1 VTNSVQGFLDL
12 SMARRRTVCEEA
24 QARMRLRAA
33 SVEKD
38 FWVCWT
44 LRELFSLPDIGPR
57 LTFKGGT
64 SLAKAWKLI
73 ERFSEDIDVVIDRDF
88 LGYGGDAS
96 PEAAPSRKKCSQK
109 LNELRA
115 ACQQYIRDSLAP
127 ALRERITQAL
137 GPADASGWSLE
148 SDPADA
154 DGQTLLFRYPAAF
167 DGGGYVAPVVKIE
180 LGARSDIDPA
190 DAPLIEPYLTQA
202 FPDLLGDSRFAV
214 RTLAARRTFL
224 EKAML
229 LHEETYRP
237 ADKRRGRFMSRHY
250 YDLWSMIRQ
259 GVADQAVADAGLY
272 ERIAAHREVFFRYNW
287 MDYATLRKG
296 TLRLMPRRDQFP
308 AWQSDYDAMREAMFF
323 GKTPEF
329 IEILMVIEDFQNK
342 LNQI

>member
-1 VTNSVQGFLDL
+1 
-12 SMARRRTVCEEA
+12 MARRRAVCEEA

-44 LRELFSLPDIGPR
+44 LRELFNLPYIGPR

-64 SLAKAWKLI
+64 SLSKAWKLI

-96 PEAAPSRKKCSQK
+96 PEAASSRKKRSQA
-109 LNELRA
+109 LDALRDS
-115 ACQQYIRDSLAP
+115 CQAYIRDSLAP
-127 ALRERITQAL
+127 ALSARIAQAL
-137 GPADASGWSLE
+137 GPGGWQLE

-180 LGARSDIDPA
+180 MGARSDIDPA
-190 DAPLIEPYLTQA
+190 EAPQIEPYLAQT
-202 FPDLLGDSRFAV
+202 FPDLLGESRFAV
-214 RTLAARRTFL
+214 RTLSARRTFW

-237 ADKRRGRFMSRHY
+237 AEKRRGMFLSRHY
-250 YDLWSMIRQ
+250 YDLWCMIRL
-259 GVADQAVADAGLY
+259 GVAEQAIASEGLF

-287 MDYATLRKG
+287 LDYKTLHRG
-296 TLRLMPRRDQFP
+296 SLRLMPLREQFP
-308 AWQSDYDAMREAMFF
+308 AWQRDYDDMREAMFF
-323 GKTPEF
+323 GATPPFLEV
-329 IEILMVIEDFQNK
+329 LTLIEDFQNK
-342 LNQI
+342 FNQT

>member
-1 VTNSVQGFLDL
+1 MQGFLDL
-12 SMARRRTVCEEA
+12 SLARRRAVCEEA
-24 QARMRLRAA
+24 QGRMRLRAA

-44 LRELFSLPDIGPR
+44 LRELFSLPDVGPR

-64 SLAKAWKLI
+64 SLSKAWKLI

-88 LGYGGDAS
+88 LGYGGEAS
-96 PEAAPSRKKCSQK
+96 PETATSGKKRRQR
-109 LNELRA
+109 LDALRG
-115 ACQQYIRDSLAP
+115 ACQAHIRDSLAP
-127 ALRERITQAL
+127 ALSARISHAL
-137 GPADASGWSLE
+137 GPDGWQLE

-190 DAPLIEPYLTQA
+190 EAPQIEPYLAQS
-202 FPDLLGDSRFAV
+202 FPELLGDSRFSV
-214 RTLAARRTFL
+214 RTLAARRTFW

-237 ADKRRGRFMSRHY
+237 TDRRRGRFMSRHY
-250 YDLWSMIRQ
+250 YDLWCMIRQ
-259 GVADQAVADAGLY
+259 GVADQARADAGLF

-287 MDYATLRKG
+287 MDYATLRAG
-296 TLRLMPRRDQFP
+296 SLRLMPTRDQFP
-308 AWQSDYDAMREAMFF
+308 SWQSDYDAMRESMFF
-323 GKTPEF
+323 ATTPEF
-329 IEILMVIEDFQNK
+329 IEILMVVEDFQNK
-342 LNQI
+342 FNQT

>member
-1 VTNSVQGFLDL
+1 MQGFLDL
-12 SMARRRTVCEEA
+12 SMERRRAACEEV

-44 LRELFSLPDIGPR
+44 LRELFNLPEIGPR

-64 SLAKAWKLI
+64 SLSKAWKLI

-96 PEAAPSRKKCSQK
+96 PEAAPSRKKRRQI
-109 LNELRA
+109 LDALRA
-115 ACQQYIRDSLAP
+115 SCQQHIRESLAP
-127 ALRERITQAL
+127 ALSARIAQAL
-137 GPADASGWSLE
+137 GAQGWALE

-190 DAPLIEPYLTQA
+190 EAPYIEPYLAQT

-214 RTLAARRTFL
+214 RTLAARRTFW

-237 ADKRRGRFMSRHY
+237 AAKRRGRFLSRHY

-259 GVADQAVADAGLY
+259 GVAEQAVADAGLF

-287 MDYATLRKG
+287 MDYSTLRPG
-296 TLRLMPRRDQFP
+296 TLRLIPPPERRA
-308 AWQSDYDAMREAMFF
+308 AWEQDYAAMREAMFF
-323 GKTPEF
+323 GETPEF
-329 IEILMVIEDFQNK
+329 AEILQTVGDFEK
-342 LNQI
+342 LFNRAAQ

>member
-1 VTNSVQGFLDL
+1 MDGFLQL
-12 SMARRRTVCEEA
+12 SPERRRAACVEVE
-24 QARMRLRAA
+24 ARMRLPAA

-44 LRELFSLPDIGPR
+44 LRELFNLPNIGPR

-64 SLAKAWKLI
+64 SLSKAWKLI

-96 PEAAPSRKKCSQK
+96 PEAAPSRKKRSQI
-109 LNELRA
+109 LGALRES
-115 ACQQYIRDSLAP
+115 CQAHIRDSLAP
-127 ALRERITQAL
+127 ALSARIAQSL
-137 GPADASGWSLE
+137 GPECWQLE

-180 LGARSDIDPA
+180 MGARSDIDPA
-190 DAPLIEPYLTQA
+190 ETPEIEPYLAQT
-202 FPDLLGDSRFAV
+202 FPDLMGDSRFPV
-214 RTLAARRTFL
+214 RTLSARRTFW

-237 ADKRRGRFMSRHY
+237 AEKRRGLFLSRHY
-250 YDLWSMIRQ
+250 YDLWCMIRQ
-259 GVADQAVADAGLY
+259 GVAEQALADQGLF

-287 MDYATLRKG
+287 LDYKTLRRG
-296 TLRLMPRRDQFP
+296 ALRLMPLRDQFP
-308 AWQSDYDAMREAMFF
+308 EWQRDYDAMREAMFF
-323 GKTPEF
+323 GATPEF
-329 IEILMVIEDFQNK
+329 IDVLMLIEKFQNK
-342 LNQI
+342 FNQA

>member
-1 VTNSVQGFLDL
+1 MQGFIDL
-12 SMARRRTVCEEA
+12 SIARRREVCEEA

-44 LRELFSLPDIGPR
+44 LRELFNLPDIGPR

-64 SLAKAWKLI
+64 SLSKAWKLI
-73 ERFSEDIDVVIDRDF
+73 ERFSEDIDVVIDRDY

-96 PEAAPSRKKCSQK
+96 PETAPSRKKRRQILDALRETCQARISQ
-109 LNELRA
+109 
-115 ACQQYIRDSLAP
+115 SLAP
-127 ALRERITQAL
+127 ALSARIAQAL
-137 GPADASGWSLE
+137 GPYGWLLE

-190 DAPLIEPYLTQA
+190 EVPQIEPYLAQV
-202 FPDLLGDSRFAV
+202 FPDLLGDSRFPV
-214 RTLAARRTFL
+214 RTLAARRTFW

-237 ADKRRGRFMSRHY
+237 AEKRRGRFMSRHY
-250 YDLWSMIRQ
+250 YDLWCMIQQ
-259 GVADQAVADAGLY
+259 GVAEQALADHGLF
-272 ERIAAHREVFFRYNW
+272 ERIAAHREVFFRHNW
-287 MDYATLRKG
+287 FDYATLRPG
-296 TLRLMPRRDQFP
+296 SLRIVPLPDQRA
-308 AWQSDYDAMREAMFF
+308 AWEQDYAAMRETMFF
-323 GKTPEF
+323 GEAPEF
-329 IEILMVIEDFQNK
+329 VEIMGVVGGFQQR
-342 LNQI
+342 LNAMAAKA

>member
-1 VTNSVQGFLDL
+1 MQGFLDL
-12 SMARRRTVCEEA
+12 SMARRRTACEEV

-96 PEAAPSRKKCSQK
+96 PEAAPSRKKRSQK
-109 LNELRA
+109 LDELRA
-115 ACQQYIRDSLAP
+115 ACRRYIGDLLTP
-127 ALRERITQAL
+127 ALRERITQTL
-137 GPADASGWSLE
+137 GPADANGWSLE

-154 DGQTLLFRYPAAF
+154 DGQTLLLRYPAAF
-167 DGGGYVAPVVKIE
+167 DGGGYVAPAVKIE

-190 DAPLIEPYLTQA
+190 DAPLIEPYLAQT
-202 FPDLLGDSRFAV
+202 FPNLLGDSRFAV
-214 RTLAARRTFL
+214 RTLAARRTFW

-237 ADKRRGRFMSRHY
+237 ADKLRGRFMSRHY
-250 YDLWSMIRQ
+250 YDLWCMIRQ
-259 GVADQAVADAGLY
+259 GVAAEAPADEGLF
-272 ERIAAHREVFFRYNW
+272 ERIAAHRKVFFRYNW
-287 MDYATLRKG
+287 MDYG
-296 TLRLMPRRDQFP
+296 TLQPGTIRMVPLPVQRA
-308 AWQSDYDAMREAMFF
+308 AWEQDYAAMREAMFF
-323 GKTPEF
+323 GEAPEF
-329 IEILMVIEDFQNK
+329 AEILRVVGELEQQ
-342 LNQI
+342 LNAGRA